1 MEEERGTENPAASS
15 FILVPSSL
23 FLAPVIS
30 SILLDVLAPILVM
43 MSAGAL
49 LRWRFHIDL
58 GTLSKL
64 NIYLLAPAFV
74 FDKVS
79 TSTLSWEEMGGV
91 VTISLVQVATLGLL
105 VWGVGS
111 MLRVKRQT
119 LAAVVMAVIFYNSGN
134 YGLPLAE
141 LAYPQKDSGGVV
153 GWSGSGVGG
162 PGSSTQPLHH
172 STTQPP
178 PAKDGGAVQAFVLMT
193 QNVLGYTLGLAIAG
207 FAHPSEKGSLKNL
220 WRILRLPVLPM
231 LVVALAG
238 RWWLQIDPSHTLPL
252 AITKPAGYLS
262 AALVPV
268 ALATLGAQLAS
279 KPRWPRWKPVSLV
292 LVLRLLFG
300 PIQMALLLWG
310 FHLLGWR
317 AVDLWPWP
325 AELLILTAAVPTAVT
340 TMLLT
345 LELEG
350 DTDLAA
356 DCVFWTTV
364 LSCVTIP
371 IWLAL
376 LRGYFG

>member
-1 MEEERGTENPAASS
+1 MVT
-15 FILVPSSL
+15 
-23 FLAPVIS
+23 

-43 MSAGAL
+43 MGAGAL

-58 GTLSKL
+58 ATLSKL

-105 VWGVGS
+105 VWGVGL

-141 LAYPQKDSGGVV
+141 LAYPK
-153 GWSGSGVGG
+153 GSGFGVQ
-162 PGSSTQPLHH
+162 GSGNVESIAGTGAVSSSASSPEPRTPNPEP
-172 STTQPP
+172 S
-178 PAKDGGAVQAFVLMT
+178 KDGGAVQAFVLMT

-207 FAHPSEKGSLKNL
+207 FAHPSEKGSMKNL

-231 LVVALAG
+231 LVVALAA
-238 RWWLQIDPSHTLPL
+238 RWWLQIDPSHALPL

-262 AALVPV
+262 AALVPI

-325 AELLILTAAVPTAVT
+325 AELLILTAAVPTAVS
-340 TMLLT
+340 TMFLT

-371 IWLAL
+371 FWLAL